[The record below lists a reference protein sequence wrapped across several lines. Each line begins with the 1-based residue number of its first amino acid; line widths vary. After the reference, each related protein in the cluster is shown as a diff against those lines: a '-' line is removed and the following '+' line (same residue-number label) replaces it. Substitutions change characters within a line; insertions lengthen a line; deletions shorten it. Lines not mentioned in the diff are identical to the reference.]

1 MLGHQIRDPH
11 DSDDAPVVEGLLF
24 CVLVAGP
31 AEVLLCGKGLTI
43 LIDPHLASRIWHT
56 IGLGIGG
63 PAVFDPGCMMM
74 SRIETVLNP
83 GIRDG
88 LSP

>member
-1 MLGHQIRDPH
+1 M
-11 DSDDAPVVEGLLF
+11 
-24 CVLVAGP
+24 
-31 AEVLLCGKGLTI
+31 
-43 LIDPHLASRIWHT
+43 WHT

-83 GIRDG
+83 AFGRKWDQGFYGSNHSRSGRVSKRAEKYDWSKSNIVLR
-88 LSP
+88 